1 MKKDYIS
8 KHDLAHEFFPDAE
21 RHVAVN
27 HLMRWI
33 NRCPPLVEKL
43 RACDYRTK
51 KRYFSPVQR
60 EIIYDFIGDP

>member
-43 RACDYRTK
+43 RACGYRTK
-51 KRYFSPVQR
+51 KR
-60 EIIYDFIGDP
+60 

>member
-27 HLMRWI
+27 HLMR
-33 NRCPPLVEKL
+33 CG
-43 RACDYRTK
+43 YRTK

>member
-33 NRCPPLVEKL
+33 NRCLPSL
-43 RACDYRTK
+43 RSCG
-51 KRYFSPVQR
+51 PVAIAPR
-60 EIIYDFIGDP
+60 NGTFRPSSERLFTIL

>member
-8 KHDLAHEFFPDAE
+8 KHDLAHEFFPD
-21 RHVAVN
+21 VAVN

-43 RACDYRTK
+43 RACGYRTK

>member
-43 RACDYRTK
+43 RAYGYRTK
-51 KRYFSPVQR
+51 NGTFRLSSARLFT
-60 EIIYDFIGDP
+60 IL

>member
-33 NRCPPLVEKL
+33 NRCPPLVEKIG
-43 RACDYRTK
+43 RASC
-51 KRYFSPVQR
+51 R
-60 EIIYDFIGDP
+60 ERV